1 MASTEE
7 IIRKA
12 IDDQEFRSNL
22 LSNPES
28 ALSGYDLTD
37 EERETLSNLEE
48 GFFDAEG
55 LEDRISRWGNVVS
68 SGI

>member
-1 MASTEE
+1 MASAEE

-12 IDDQEFRSNL
+12 IDDLEFRSSL

-28 ALSGYDLTD
+28 ALKGYDLTD

-55 LEDRISRWGNVVS
+55 LEERISRSGGVWGR
-68 SGI
+68 I